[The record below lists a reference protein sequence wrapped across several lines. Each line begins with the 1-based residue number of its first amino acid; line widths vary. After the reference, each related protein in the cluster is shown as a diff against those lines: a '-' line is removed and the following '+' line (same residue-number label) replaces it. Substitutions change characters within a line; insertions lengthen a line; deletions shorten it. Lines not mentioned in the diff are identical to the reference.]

1 MTRAVLADA
10 VLAESDRVRVVEG
23 NVYFPSEEVDRRYLI
38 ESDTHSWCYWKGRAS
53 YYHVRAGDLFLPDAA
68 WCYPKAWPLARWL
81 RGYVAFSSGIEI
93 RP

>member
-23 NVYFPSEEVDRRYLI
+23 NVYFPSEDVDRRYLI

-53 YYHVRAGDLFLPDAA
+53 YYHVRAGDLFLTDAA